1 MGLSQKIKPKHHSR
15 GTLETQMSTTS
26 GTIGASILS
35 STGGV
40 GTGGQN
46 TPSACYRQQS
56 APILK
61 GKLSKESTHILS
73 KQGNQF
79 LLTLYIICHFIFHPV

>member
-26 GTIGASILS
+26 GNIGASILS
-35 STGGV
+35 STGGTG

-61 GKLSKESTHILS
+61 GKLSKESTHVLS
-73 KQGNQF
+73 KQGLPN
-79 LLTLYIICHFIFHPV
+79 TLHICNFIFHPV